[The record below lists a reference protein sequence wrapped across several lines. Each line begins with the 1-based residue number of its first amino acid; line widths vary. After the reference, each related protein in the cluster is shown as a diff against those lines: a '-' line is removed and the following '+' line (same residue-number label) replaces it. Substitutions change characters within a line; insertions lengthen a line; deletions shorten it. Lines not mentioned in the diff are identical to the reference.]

1 MKKEHFSLAFNNLKR
16 RKLRSWLTILGIF
29 IGIAAVVSLISLGDG
44 LRTAILGQF
53 GALSVDKL
61 TIQNKG
67 SGFGPPGSTVV
78 EKLNEKDLN
87 AILEVDGVK
96 IAIPRILRIVGIEYN
111 KVLSFGYVI
120 DMPMNSEEL
129 DLVYSTFS
137 AEVEEGR
144 LLKETDRKKILLGKD
159 IAESE
164 EFGKKLSVGDKVR
177 INGYFFEVVG
187 ILKKSSSFQINMVY
201 FIPREDLEEILG
213 IKNEYDMIIAQVE
226 DRDRIEEISE
236 SIKKELMRL
245 RGLDEG
251 EEDFTIQ
258 TPLQAIS
265 SVNTILDIIN
275 IIVAGIAGIS
285 LAVGGIGIANTMYTS
300 ILERRKEIGIMKAIG
315 AKNSDIAQI
324 FLIESGLLGLVGG
337 ILGAIVGISIAFLG
351 AGIANQ
357 ALEENLFKVSISY
370 TLIFSAIAFS
380 FVIGALS
387 GVLPAIQ
394 ASKTN
399 VVDALRG

>member
-1 MKKEHFSLAFNNLKR
+1 
-16 RKLRSWLTILGIF
+16 
-29 IGIAAVVSLISLGDG
+29 
-44 LRTAILGQF
+44 
-53 GALSVDKL
+53 
-61 TIQNKG
+61 
-67 SGFGPPGSTVV
+67 
-78 EKLNEKDLN
+78 
-87 AILEVDGVK
+87 
-96 IAIPRILRIVGIEYN
+96 
-111 KVLSFGYVI
+111 
-120 DMPMNSEEL
+120 
-129 DLVYSTFS
+129 
-137 AEVEEGR
+137 
-144 LLKETDRKKILLGKD
+144 
-159 IAESE
+159 
-164 EFGKKLSVGDKVR
+164 
-177 INGYFFEVVG
+177 
-187 ILKKSSSFQINMVY
+187 MVY
-201 FIPREDLEEILG
+201 FIPREDLEELLG

-245 RGLDEG
+245 RDLDEG

-300 ILERRKEIGIMKAIG
+300 ILERRKEIGVMKAIG